1 MTKSKKAIDSPK
13 RFIAVAGNLGVG
25 KTTLVEYLQRHYGF
39 EPVYEPY
46 IDNPYL
52 DDFYQDMKSWAF
64 HSQLYFLAH
73 KFRLHLNL
81 NDTPGTVV
89 QDRTIYEDAEI
100 FAENLFR
107 QGRLTGRDYRTY
119 RDMYEALV
127 QFLPP
132 PDLVIYLKASVPTLK
147 ERILHRGREYEQEIP
162 EEYLQQLNQL
172 YNEWIDRFTLCPILT
187 LPADDLDFVQYSEH
201 MDLIVERVLD
211 RLQGKEEVI
220 FD

>member
-1 MTKSKKAIDSPK
+1 MKFFAAI
-13 RFIAVAGNLGVG
+13 AGNIGVG
-25 KTTLVEYLQRHYGF
+25 KSTLTDQLAHRLDW
-39 EPVYEPY
+39 EPY
-46 IDNPYL
+46 YEAVADNPYL
-52 DDFYQDMKSWAF
+52 SDFYDEMERWSF
-64 HSQLYFLAH
+64 HSQIFFLAQ
-73 KFRLHLNL
+73 RLKHHRQLLDHPNS
-81 NDTPGTVV
+81 VI